1 MSAAGFNTGTAAI
14 GMTGV
19 MLKSIGP
26 DAATST
32 IAMAIEQIAKDQK
45 VDPEPLLEIARC
57 ESHYRQYDETGDVL
71 RGNHNPRDV
80 GIFQINERF
89 HLDQSQKLGYDI
101 YTAEGN
107 IRYAIWLSEKE
118 GIGHWSASRP
128 CWGKVVSQIA
138 KR

>member
-1 MSAAGFNTGTAAI
+1 MSAAGLTAGSANI

-19 MLKSIGP
+19 VLKSIGP

-32 IAMAIEQIAKDQK
+32 IALAIEQIAKDQK

-57 ESHYRQYDETGDVL
+57 ESRYRQYDEDGSVL
-71 RGNHNPRDV
+71 RGTHNPRDV

-89 HLDQSQKLGYDI
+89 HLEQSHELGYDI

-118 GIGHWSASRP
+118 GIGHWSASKP
-128 CWGKVVSQIA
+128 CWGKAVSQLA

>member
-1 MSAAGFNTGTAAI
+1 MSAAGFNAGSTSI

-19 MLKSIGP
+19 VLKSIGP

-32 IAMAIEQIAKDQK
+32 IALAIEQIADDQK
-45 VDPEPLLEIARC
+45 ADPRPLLEIARC
-57 ESHYRQYDETGDVL
+57 ESHYRQYDDNGDVL

-89 HLDQSQKLGYDI
+89 HLEKSQELGYDI

-118 GIGHWSASRP
+118 GIGHWSASKP
-128 CWGKVVSQIA
+128 CWGKAVSQIA